1 MGGIAGIK
9 ERQDMTEE
17 VIYSDIEIAGDDL
30 ALNGVQARIL
40 TNRDVIVQDL
50 IHAIRESG
58 HLVRLLA
65 ERTPASATAPAWTPF
80 RARSS
85 PAGPADRMRLTART
99 SDFGVIS
106 FYVNWG
112 E

>member
-1 MGGIAGIK
+1 MA
-9 ERQDMTEE
+9 DE

-30 ALNGVQARIL
+30 ALNGVQARTL

-58 HLVRLLA
+58 HLVRMLA
-65 ERTPASATAPAWTPF
+65 ERTPAIRQLLRNKIILLAEDDVRIVPGTVRLT
-80 RARSS
+80 
-85 PAGPADRMRLTART
+85 GPADRMRLTART
-99 SDFGVIS
+99 TDFGVIS